1 MPGPVAG
8 TPRESFEIFVHRVRT
23 GVEKKLLSLTEPPYG
38 AQPPPRLLEAVRFAL
53 LGGGKRL
60 RPILVIASGEAT
72 RTDETRQDRPDG
84 IASRL
89 STAACAIEMIHTF
102 SLIHDD
108 LPALDDDALRRGRPT
123 LHVKYDEATAILA
136 GDALLNLAFEVMS
149 RGEGPPAVWLA
160 AIGAVSRAVGM
171 EGMISGQVLD
181 LEGEK
186 TPVDAGRLHRT
197 HMLKT
202 GALITACCEV
212 GGILADAG
220 EKTRT
225 RLREYGKHLGL
236 AFQIVDDIL
245 DVEGSAEMLGKSPGK
260 DAKASKATFPA
271 MWGVSESRRRAA
283 ESVELSCAAVTGCE
297 QEIRPGQL
305 IALAQEVL
313 TRSR

>member
-1 MPGPVAG
+1 MMPGPAG
-8 TPRESFEIFVHRVRT
+8 TPRESFELFVQRVRT
-23 GVEKKLLSLTEPPYG
+23 GIEAELFSLTEPPEG
-38 AQPPPRLLEAVRFAL
+38 AQPPLRLLKAVRYAL
-53 LGGGKRL
+53 LSGGKRL
-60 RPILVIASGEAT
+60 RPILVIASGEASHPA
-72 RTDETRQDRPDG
+72 DAVLGPPGE

-108 LPALDDDALRRGRPT
+108 LPALDDDDLRRGRST

-149 RGEGPPAVWLA
+149 RGKGPPGAWLA
-160 AIGAVSRAVGM
+160 AIGAVARAVGM

-181 LEGEK
+181 LEGEN
-186 TPVDAGRLHRT
+186 TVADAERLYRT
-197 HMLKT
+197 HALKT

-212 GGILADAG
+212 GGILAGASG
-220 EKTRT
+220 EARA

-271 MWGVSESRRRAA
+271 MWGVGESRRRAA
-283 ESVELSCAAVTGCE
+283 QCVELSCAAVTGCE
-297 QEIRPGQL
+297 PEIRPGHL
-305 IALAQEVL
+305 TTLAQEVL
-313 TRSR
+313 TRRR